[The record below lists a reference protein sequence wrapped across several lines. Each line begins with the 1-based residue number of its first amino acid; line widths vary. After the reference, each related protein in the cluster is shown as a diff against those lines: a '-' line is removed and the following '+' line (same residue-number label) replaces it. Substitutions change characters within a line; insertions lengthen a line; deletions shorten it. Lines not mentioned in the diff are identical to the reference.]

1 MLLKV
6 HNLHVWFRKKKQTI
20 PAVNGVSFSIA
31 QDDTLGLVGE
41 SGSGKTITALAI
53 LGLVPP
59 PGEIIKGEILF
70 LGQNLLFLPPKR
82 WQQLRGKEIS
92 IIFQDPMTSLNPVFT
107 IGEQIAEVFTHHFEY
122 SAKEAKIKAIELLKK
137 VGIPAAESRLN
148 TYPHQLSGGLR
159 QRVMIAMALAAQ
171 PKLLIADEPTTALDV
186 TVQAQ
191 ILELML
197 NLKRQMG
204 MSILF
209 ISHDLTVV
217 AQVVRRIAVMYA
229 GKITEMAN
237 TEELFKNP
245 LHPYTQGLL
254 NAIPRIEDISDK
266 KRHLRTIAGQ
276 NGQAFTTLG
285 CPFARRCD
293 KRLPICLRR
302 MPDFREYSE
311 KHQVACWLYE

>member
-41 SGSGKTITALAI
+41 SGSGKTITALSI

-285 CPFARRCD
+285 CPFAPRCD

>member
-159 QRVMIAMALAAQ
+159 QRVMIAIALAAQ

-285 CPFARRCD
+285 CSFA
-293 KRLPICLRR
+293 
-302 MPDFREYSE
+302 S
-311 KHQVACWLYE
+311 

>member
-254 NAIPRIEDISDK
+254 NAIPRIEDVSDK

>member
-41 SGSGKTITALAI
+41 SGSGKTITALSI

-159 QRVMIAMALAAQ
+159 QRVMIAIALAAQ

-229 GKITEMAN
+229 GKIIEMAN

-254 NAIPRIEDISDK
+254 NAIPRIEDVSDK

>member
-122 SAKEAKIKAIELLKK
+122 STKEAKIKAIELLKK

-148 TYPHQLSGGLR
+148 AYPHQLSGGLR

-229 GKITEMAN
+229 GKIIEMAN

-254 NAIPRIEDISDK
+254 NAIPRIEDVSDK

-285 CPFARRCD
+285 CPFAPRCD

>member
-229 GKITEMAN
+229 GKIIEMAN

-266 KRHLRTIAGQ
+266 KRHLKTIAGQ

-285 CPFARRCD
+285 CPFARRCE
-293 KRLPICLRR
+293 KRLPICLKQ

>member
-6 HNLHVWFRKKKQTI
+6 HNLHVWFRKKKETI
-20 PAVNGVSFSIA
+20 PAVNGVSLSIA

-122 SAKEAKIKAIELLKK
+122 STKEAKIKAIELLKK

-148 TYPHQLSGGLR
+148 AYPHQLSGGLR

-254 NAIPRIEDISDK
+254 NAIPRIEDVSDK

-285 CPFARRCD
+285 CPFAPRCD

>member
-6 HNLHVWFRKKKQTI
+6 HNLHVWFRKKKETI

-229 GKITEMAN
+229 GKIIEMAN

-254 NAIPRIEDISDK
+254 NAIPRIEDVSDK
-266 KRHLRTIAGQ
+266 KRHLRAIAGQ

>member
-6 HNLHVWFRKKKQTI
+6 HNLHVWFRKKKETI

-159 QRVMIAMALAAQ
+159 QRVMIAIALAAQ

-254 NAIPRIEDISDK
+254 NAIPRIEDVSDK

>member
-6 HNLHVWFRKKKQTI
+6 HNLHVWFRKKKETI

-229 GKITEMAN
+229 GKIIEMAN

-254 NAIPRIEDISDK
+254 NAIPRIEDVSDK

>member
-229 GKITEMAN
+229 GKIIEMAN

-254 NAIPRIEDISDK
+254 NAIPRIEDVSDK

-285 CPFARRCD
+285 CPFAPRCD

>member
-41 SGSGKTITALAI
+41 SGSGKTITALSI

-159 QRVMIAMALAAQ
+159 QRVMIAIALAAQ

-266 KRHLRTIAGQ
+266 KRHLKTIAGQ

-285 CPFARRCD
+285 CPFAPRCE
-293 KRLPICLRR
+293 KRLPICLKQ

>member
-41 SGSGKTITALAI
+41 SGSGKTITALSI

-254 NAIPRIEDISDK
+254 NAIPRIEDVSDK

>member
-229 GKITEMAN
+229 GKIIEMAN

>member
-41 SGSGKTITALAI
+41 SGSGKTITALSI

-229 GKITEMAN
+229 GKIIEMAN

>member
-6 HNLHVWFRKKKQTI
+6 HNLHVWFRKKKETI
-20 PAVNGVSFSIA
+20 PAVNGVSLSIA

-148 TYPHQLSGGLR
+148 AYPHQLSGGLR

-285 CPFARRCD
+285 CPFAPRCD

>member
-41 SGSGKTITALAI
+41 SGSGKTITALSI

-159 QRVMIAMALAAQ
+159 QRVMIAIALAAQ

-229 GKITEMAN
+229 GKIIEMAN

-266 KRHLRTIAGQ
+266 KRYLRAITGQ

-285 CPFARRCD
+285 CPFAPRCD

>member
-6 HNLHVWFRKKKQTI
+6 HNLHVWFRKKKETI

-159 QRVMIAMALAAQ
+159 QRVMIAIALAAQ

-229 GKITEMAN
+229 GKIIEMAN

-254 NAIPRIEDISDK
+254 NAIPRIEDVSDK

>member
-122 SAKEAKIKAIELLKK
+122 STKEAKIKAIELLKK

-254 NAIPRIEDISDK
+254 NAIPRIEDVSDK

>member
-159 QRVMIAMALAAQ
+159 QRVMIAIALAAQ

-229 GKITEMAN
+229 GKIIEMAN

-245 LHPYTQGLL
+245 LHPYTH
-254 NAIPRIEDISDK
+254 P
-266 KRHLRTIAGQ
+266 Q
-276 NGQAFTTLG
+276 N
-285 CPFARRCD
+285 RRC
-293 KRLPICLRR
+293 I
-302 MPDFREYSE
+302 
-311 KHQVACWLYE
+311 

>member
-41 SGSGKTITALAI
+41 SGSGKTITALSI

-197 NLKRQMG
+197 NLKKQMG

-229 GKITEMAN
+229 GKIIEMAN

-266 KRHLRTIAGQ
+266 KTHLKTIAGQ

-285 CPFARRCD
+285 CPFAPRCE
-293 KRLPICLRR
+293 KRLPICLKQ
-302 MPDFREYSE
+302 MPDFKEYSE

>member
-6 HNLHVWFRKKKQTI
+6 HNLHVWFRKKKETI

-122 SAKEAKIKAIELLKK
+122 STKEAKIKAIELLKK

-254 NAIPRIEDISDK
+254 NAIPRIEDVSDK

-285 CPFARRCD
+285 CPFAPRCD

>member
-41 SGSGKTITALAI
+41 SGSGKTITALSI

-197 NLKRQMG
+197 NLKKQMG

-229 GKITEMAN
+229 GKIIEMAN

-266 KRHLRTIAGQ
+266 KTHLKTIAGQ

-285 CPFARRCD
+285 CPFAPRCE
-293 KRLPICLRR
+293 KRLPICLKQ

>member
-6 HNLHVWFRKKKQTI
+6 HNLHVWFRKKKETI
-20 PAVNGVSFSIA
+20 PAVNGVSLSIA

-148 TYPHQLSGGLR
+148 AYPHQLSGGLR

-254 NAIPRIEDISDK
+254 NAIPRIEDVSDK

-285 CPFARRCD
+285 CPFAPRCD

>member
-6 HNLHVWFRKKKQTI
+6 HNLHVWFRKKKETI

-254 NAIPRIEDISDK
+254 NAIPRIEDVSDK

>member
-122 SAKEAKIKAIELLKK
+122 STKEAKIKAIELLKK

-148 TYPHQLSGGLR
+148 AYPHQLSGGLR
-159 QRVMIAMALAAQ
+159 QRVMIAIALAAQ

-229 GKITEMAN
+229 GKIIEMAN

-266 KRHLRTIAGQ
+266 KRYLRAITGQ

-285 CPFARRCD
+285 CPFAPRCD

>member
-6 HNLHVWFRKKKQTI
+6 HNLHVWFRKKKETI

-254 NAIPRIEDISDK
+254 NAIPRIEDVSDK

-285 CPFARRCD
+285 CPFAPRCD

>member
-122 SAKEAKIKAIELLKK
+122 SAKEAKIKTIELLKK
-137 VGIPAAESRLN
+137 VGIPGAESRLN
-148 TYPHQLSGGLR
+148 IYPHQLSGGLR
-159 QRVMIAMALAAQ
+159 QRVMIAIALAAQ

-254 NAIPRIEDISDK
+254 NAIPRIEDVSDK

-276 NGQAFTTLG
+276 NGQVFTTLG
-285 CPFARRCD
+285 CPFAPRCD

>member
-6 HNLHVWFRKKKQTI
+6 HNLHVWFRKKKETI

-148 TYPHQLSGGLR
+148 AYPHQLSGGLR

-229 GKITEMAN
+229 GKIIEMAN

-285 CPFARRCD
+285 CPFAPRCD

>member
-159 QRVMIAMALAAQ
+159 QRVMIAIALAAQ

-229 GKITEMAN
+229 GKIIEMAN

-254 NAIPRIEDISDK
+254 NAIPRIEDVSDK
-266 KRHLRTIAGQ
+266 KRHLRAIAGQ

>member
-159 QRVMIAMALAAQ
+159 QRVMIAIALAAQ

-254 NAIPRIEDISDK
+254 NAIPRIEDVSDK

-285 CPFARRCD
+285 CPFAPRCD

>member
-254 NAIPRIEDISDK
+254 NAIPRIEDVSDK

-285 CPFARRCD
+285 CPFAPRCD

>member
-41 SGSGKTITALAI
+41 SGSGKTITALSI

-159 QRVMIAMALAAQ
+159 QRVMIAIALAAQ

-266 KRHLRTIAGQ
+266 KRYLRAITGQ

-285 CPFARRCD
+285 CPFAPRCD

>member
-6 HNLHVWFRKKKQTI
+6 HNLHVWFRKKKETI

-148 TYPHQLSGGLR
+148 AYPHQLSGGLR

-229 GKITEMAN
+229 GKIIEMAN

-254 NAIPRIEDISDK
+254 NAIPRIEDVSDK

>member
-6 HNLHVWFRKKKQTI
+6 HNLHVWFRKKKETI

-41 SGSGKTITALAI
+41 SGSGKTITALSI

-159 QRVMIAMALAAQ
+159 QRVMIAIALAAQ

-229 GKITEMAN
+229 GKIIEMAN

-293 KRLPICLRR
+293 KRLPICLKQ

>member
-159 QRVMIAMALAAQ
+159 QRVMIAIALAAQ

-229 GKITEMAN
+229 GKIIEMAN

-285 CPFARRCD
+285 CSFARRCD